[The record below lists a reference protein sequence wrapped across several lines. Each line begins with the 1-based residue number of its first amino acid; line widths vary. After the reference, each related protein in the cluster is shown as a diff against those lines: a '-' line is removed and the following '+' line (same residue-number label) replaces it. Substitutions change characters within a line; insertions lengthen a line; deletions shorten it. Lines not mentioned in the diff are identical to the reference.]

1 METTNGGGGHGHNL
15 ELGMRGEDV
24 ACLFLERR
32 GLEILERNWRCKS
45 GEADIIALD
54 TDALVFVEV
63 KTRSSESNGL
73 PEEAVTPD
81 EEAAVVTTYIT
92 DPEPEPSSP
101 YTWEYLATIAG
112 ATAFTLLVAQFL
124 KFPLDKVWKI
134 PTRILVYVIALIVM
148 LVATAFTGGL
158 TLSAAGLA
166 VANAF
171 VVAFAAY
178 GAYEV
183 TFARVDR

>member
-73 PEEAVTPD
+73 PEEAVTPEKRRRY
-81 EEAAVVTTYIT
+81 EEIALAYLRNFRDFSCITVRFDVVAI
-92 DPEPEPSSP
+92 
-101 YTWEYLATIAG
+101 
-112 ATAFTLLVAQFL
+112 TLLGPDRAFL
-124 KFPLDKVWKI
+124 RYHKD
-134 PTRILVYVIALIVM
+134 
-148 LVATAFTGGL
+148 AFGSG
-158 TLSAAGLA
+158 
-166 VANAF
+166 F
-171 VVAFAAY
+171 
-178 GAYEV
+178 
-183 TFARVDR
+183 